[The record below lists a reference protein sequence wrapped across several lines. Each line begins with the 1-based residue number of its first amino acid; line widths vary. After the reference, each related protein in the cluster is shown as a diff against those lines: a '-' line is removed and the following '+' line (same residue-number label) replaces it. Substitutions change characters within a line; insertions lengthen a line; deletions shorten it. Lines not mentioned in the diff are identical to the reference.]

1 MTVGTRSSRP
11 IGIYE
16 VREQFD
22 VARIPVV
29 VVGEL
34 PYDHFATRT

>member
-1 MTVGTRSSRP
+1 MTVGTRSSRA

-16 VREQFD
+16 VREQLN
-22 VARIPVV
+22 VARIPV